1 MAIRV
6 DPVAAALEVEED
18 AAEVEEDALEV
29 EPVDDDELE
38 LHPAIS
44 SAAAATATPPA
55 AMRARL
61 SLNMVSYRPPRKRGQ
76 RACARRI
83 SVRLSCSRP

>member
-6 DPVAAALEVEED
+6 DPVAAALEVEVD
-18 AAEVEEDALEV
+18 AAEEDVPEV
-29 EPVDDDELE
+29 EPVDEDGLE

-55 AMRARL
+55 AMRALL

-76 RACARRI
+76 
-83 SVRLSCSRP
+83 